1 MIYLSV
7 DSIEDGYAT
16 CEDDNRDKWEIN
28 IKKLPNGIKEG
39 DVVLIKDDGKILI
52 DDKEKNVIEWN
63 NAGGI
68 GVLFTDADVSDNLTS
83 VKSLEFLKKIKWNK
97 NIKIVNYFSKFYYV
111 NI

>member
-52 DDKEKNVIEWN
+52 DDKEKKIRQ
-63 NAGGI
+63 NAAI
-68 GVLFTDADVSDNLTS
+68 SLLEKVLHS
-83 VKSLEFLKKIKWNK
+83 K
-97 NIKIVNYFSKFYYV
+97 NEK
-111 NI
+111 

>member
-52 DDKEKNVIEWN
+52 DDKEKKNKTKCSYFA
-63 NAGGI
+63 AGKG
-68 GVLFTDADVSDNLTS
+68 FA
-83 VKSLEFLKKIKWNK
+83 
-97 NIKIVNYFSKFYYV
+97 
-111 NI
+111 

>member
-52 DDKEKNVIEWN
+52 DDKEKKIRQTAAISLLEK
-63 NAGGI
+63 
-68 GVLFTDADVSDNLTS
+68 VLH
-83 VKSLEFLKKIKWNK
+83 
-97 NIKIVNYFSKFYYV
+97 SKDEK
-111 NI
+111 

>member
-52 DDKEKNVIEWN
+52 DDKEKKIRQ
-63 NAGGI
+63 NAAI
-68 GVLFTDADVSDNLTS
+68 SLLEKVLH
-83 VKSLEFLKKIKWNK
+83 
-97 NIKIVNYFSKFYYV
+97 SKDEK
-111 NI
+111 

>member
-39 DVVLIKDDGKILI
+39 DVVLIKDDGKFLI
-52 DDKEKNVIEWN
+52 DDKEKKIRQ
-63 NAGGI
+63 NAAI
-68 GVLFTDADVSDNLTS
+68 SLLEKVLH
-83 VKSLEFLKKIKWNK
+83 
-97 NIKIVNYFSKFYYV
+97 SKDEK
-111 NI
+111 

>member
-39 DVVLIKDDGKILI
+39 DVVLIKDDRKFLI
-52 DDKEKNVIEWN
+52 DDKEKKIRQ
-63 NAGGI
+63 NAAI
-68 GVLFTDADVSDNLTS
+68 SLLEKVLH
-83 VKSLEFLKKIKWNK
+83 
-97 NIKIVNYFSKFYYV
+97 SKDEK
-111 NI
+111 

>member
-39 DVVLIKDDGKILI
+39 DVVLIKDDGKFLI
-52 DDKEKNVIEWN
+52 DDKEKKIRQ
-63 NAGGI
+63 NAAI
-68 GVLFTDADVSDNLTS
+68 SLLEKVLHRKDE
-83 VKSLEFLKKIKWNK
+83 K
-97 NIKIVNYFSKFYYV
+97 
-111 NI
+111 

>member
-52 DDKEKNVIEWN
+52 DDKEKKIRQTAAISLLET
-63 NAGGI
+63 
-68 GVLFTDADVSDNLTS
+68 VLH
-83 VKSLEFLKKIKWNK
+83 
-97 NIKIVNYFSKFYYV
+97 SKDEK
-111 NI
+111 